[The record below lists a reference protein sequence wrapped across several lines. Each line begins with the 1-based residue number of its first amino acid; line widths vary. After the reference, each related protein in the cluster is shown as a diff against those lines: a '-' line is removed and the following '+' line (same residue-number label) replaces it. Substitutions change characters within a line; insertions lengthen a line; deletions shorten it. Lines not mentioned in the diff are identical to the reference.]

1 MEAKPI
7 EKGGTRMVHVGKTIV
22 NALEAQGVE
31 RTFIVPGES
40 FLPVLDGL
48 HDSSID
54 TVVCRQEGGAA
65 YMAEAQGKATGK
77 PGVAMVTRG
86 PGASNAFVAI
96 HAAWQDCTPMV
107 LFVGLIP
114 FSDRDRESFQ
124 EFDPKAWFGT
134 QAKQVFVLDDPSA
147 ASRVVA
153 DAFFQASTGRPGPVV
168 VGLPEDVLYEEFE
181 GTVYPP
187 RPVSRGGVSQGQRD
201 AVEKQLASAKRPLI
215 YAGGPGWDQ
224 KTSRKLAEFADAHN
238 IPVVH
243 DWRATDRIAFS
254 AAANAGWLG
263 YGRDENVARLL
274 DDADVLLQVGAVLT
288 DVPTDGYTLR
298 QSPDAVNII
307 ALMDTALRG
316 HSGAVTEH
324 IVASPAEFV
333 DVLAT
338 LDVPVADEKRY
349 AAAHQ
354 AHLDFAA
361 ISQPDTWCEA
371 PEGTA
376 HLEEVFR
383 QLQEQV
389 GDDGIYTFG
398 AGDHC
403 IWAQRFL
410 RTEQFPS
417 QLGMRNGSMGYSVPA
432 AVAAALEFPERTV
445 VTIAGDGEYLMNG
458 QELATA
464 VQEGTAFLAV
474 TVTNGQYSTIRGHQ
488 EKHFPGRVSGTQMV
502 NPDFAEVA
510 KAYGGHGELVTADDQ
525 VAGAIE
531 RALRKVREE
540 RVPAIVNVIVAQ
552 ELGLPE

>member
-1 MEAKPI
+1 
-7 EKGGTRMVHVGKTIV
+7 MVHVGKEIV

-134 QAKQVFVLDDPSA
+134 QAKQVFVLDDPSS

-187 RPVSRGGVSQGQRD
+187 RPVSRGGASQGQRD

-224 KTSRKLAEFADAHN
+224 ETSRKLAEFADAHN

-274 DDADVLLQVGAVLT
+274 DDADVLVQVGAALT

-333 DVLAT
+333 DALAT
-338 LDVPVADEKRY
+338 LDVPVADEQRY

-361 ISQPDTWCEA
+361 ISQPDTWRKA

-389 GDDGIYTFG
+389 GNDGIYTFG

-417 QLGMRNGSMGYSVPA
+417 QMGMRNGSMGYSVPA

-458 QELATA
+458 QEFATA

-488 EKHFPGRVSGTQMV
+488 EKYFPGRVSGTQMV

-510 KAYGGHGELVTADDQ
+510 KAFGGHGELVTADDQ
-525 VAGAIE
+525 AAGAIE

>member
-1 MEAKPI
+1 
-7 EKGGTRMVHVGKTIV
+7 MVHVGKEIV

-65 YMAEAQGKATGK
+65 YMAEAQGKATGT

-134 QAKQVFVLDDPSA
+134 QAKQVFVLDDPAA

-168 VGLPEDVLYEEFE
+168 VGLPEDVLYEAFE

-201 AVEKQLASAKRPLI
+201 AVEKQLASAKQPLI

-224 KTSRKLAEFADAHN
+224 ETSRKLAQFADAHN

-274 DDADVLLQVGAVLT
+274 DDADVLLQVGAALT

-333 DVLAT
+333 DVLTT
-338 LDVPVADEKRY
+338 LDVPVADEQRY
-349 AAAHQ
+349 VAAHQ

-361 ISQPDTWCEA
+361 ISQPDTWREA

-389 GDDGIYTFG
+389 GNDGIYTFG

-458 QELATA
+458 QEFATA

-510 KAYGGHGELVTADDQ
+510 KAFGGHGELVTADDQ
-525 VAGAIE
+525 VGGAIE

>member
-1 MEAKPI
+1 
-7 EKGGTRMVHVGKTIV
+7 MVHVGKEIV

-134 QAKQVFVLDDPSA
+134 QAKQVFVLDDPSS

-187 RPVSRGGVSQGQRD
+187 RPVSRGGASQGQRD

-224 KTSRKLAEFADAHN
+224 ETSRKLAEFADAHN

-274 DDADVLLQVGAVLT
+274 DDADVLVQVGAALT

-324 IVASPAEFV
+324 IVASPA
-333 DVLAT
+333 
-338 LDVPVADEKRY
+338 DEQRY

-361 ISQPDTWCEA
+361 ISQPDTWRKA

-389 GDDGIYTFG
+389 GNDGIYTFG

-458 QELATA
+458 QEFATA

-488 EKHFPGRVSGTQMV
+488 EKYFPGRVSGTQMV

-510 KAYGGHGELVTADDQ
+510 KAFGGHGELVTADDQ
-525 VAGAIE
+525 AAGAIE

>member
-1 MEAKPI
+1 
-7 EKGGTRMVHVGKTIV
+7 MVHVGKTIV

-31 RTFIVPGES
+31 RTYIVPGES

-48 HDSSID
+48 HNSSID

-168 VGLPEDVLYEEFE
+168 IGLPEDVLYEEFE

-254 AAANAGWLG
+254 ATANAGWLG

-274 DDADVLLQVGAVLT
+274 DDADVLLQVGAALT

-333 DVLAT
+333 DVLTT
-338 LDVPVADEKRY
+338 LDVPVADEQRY
-349 AAAHQ
+349 VAAHQ

-361 ISQPDTWCEA
+361 ISQSNTWRDA
-371 PEGTA
+371 PEGTV

-383 QLQEQV
+383 QLQQQV
-389 GDDGIYTFG
+389 GNDGIYTFG

-458 QELATA
+458 QEFATA

-488 EKHFPGRVSGTQMV
+488 EKYFPGRVSGTQMV

-510 KAYGGHGELVTADDQ
+510 KAFGGHGELVTADDQ